1 MIEEYGTQAEAE
13 RFIKENINIVSFRE
27 QLINICFKDKS
38 YYQVIELAL
47 EGEKQDKQYTGL
59 VLKWKK
65 IWCTAYKNFSLKK
78 EHEKLAKELLF
89 AGDFEYYWELK
100 KLAKGDKRI
109 FYNNLKEELKKG
121 KGWLGRDVYLKL
133 IKEENDFEAIME
145 FVRENPTLPQI
156 ENTINMYVE

>member
-65 IWCTAYKNFSLKK
+65 I
-78 EHEKLAKELLF
+78 
-89 AGDFEYYWELK
+89 
-100 KLAKGDKRI
+100 
-109 FYNNLKEELKKG
+109 
-121 KGWLGRDVYLKL
+121 
-133 IKEENDFEAIME
+133 
-145 FVRENPTLPQI
+145 
-156 ENTINMYVE
+156 